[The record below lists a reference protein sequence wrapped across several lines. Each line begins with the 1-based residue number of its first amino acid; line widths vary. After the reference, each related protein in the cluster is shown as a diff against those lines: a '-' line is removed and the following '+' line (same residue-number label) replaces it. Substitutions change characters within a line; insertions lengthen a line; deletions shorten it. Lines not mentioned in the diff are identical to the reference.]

1 MQEKEFN
8 LLTEPWIRV
17 STRSLEQKEVSLMDA
32 MLHAQEYAGL
42 AGEMP
47 TQDAALLRVLLAAA
61 LTIFYRYDENGNED
75 EISEENDSDD
85 ETVLERWKKYWE
97 RGSFPE
103 TAVREYFQRYSE
115 RFWLFHPETPFWQ
128 VNELSYGT
136 EYGVECLVGN
146 LKESNNKATRHH
158 FSMTEGERLERITY
172 AEAVRWIIHLNAY
185 GVNVKTDKKAPGPN
199 LPVGVGRLGQ
209 LGMVMVNGDDL
220 FRIIMLNLCPLKNST
235 DIWNLPRPIWEQEIH
250 SEQGREIAPPD
261 NLPELY
267 TIQSRRIK
275 LDREDGWVVGYQAA
289 GGDFYPTE
297 NDFNEPMTLWKE
309 QKVDKK
315 SERVSYIP
323 RIHNPSVQVW
333 EEFPSLMCVQSTGH
347 IPGVVQWVSTLN
359 KTKTFVSERL
369 ITFKMIGI
377 VYGDQMKY
385 TYGYSIHNT
394 LTMSSDL
401 LMDLGGEW
409 ISAIS
414 DEVEKCQNI
423 ASKAIGRFSSSVCK
437 LFGGGTNY
445 IKAMLVQNYYFHINI
460 AFREWLSGIEPLQGE
475 REKKIEQW
483 EQKSYYYAKGAVE
496 EFINMRCENIYA
508 YKEDEGR
515 ILTIPQALNVYLGE
529 LRKIYPKAAQ
539 LHGKERQ

>member
-1 MQEKEFN
+1 MQEKEFD

-17 STRSLEQKEVSLMDA
+17 STRSLEQKEVSLMDG
-32 MLHAQEYAGL
+32 MLHAQEYVGL
-42 AGEMP
+42 AGETP

-61 LTIFYRYDENGNED
+61 LTIFYRYDEDGNED
-75 EISEENDSDD
+75 EISEENDSDE

-97 RGSFPE
+97 RGAFPE

-128 VNELSYGT
+128 VNDLSYGT

-158 FSMTEGERLERITY
+158 FSMTEGERLERISY
-172 AEAVRWIIHLNAY
+172 AEAARWMIHLNAY

-199 LPVGVGRLGQ
+199 LPVGVGYLGQ
-209 LGMVMVNGDDL
+209 LGMIMVNGDDL
-220 FRIIMLNLCPLKNST
+220 FRVIMLNLCPLKSNEG
-235 DIWNLPRPIWEQEIH
+235 IWSLPRPVWEQEIH
-250 SEQGREIAPPD
+250 MEQGREIAPPD

-275 LDREDGWVVGYQAA
+275 LDRKDGWVIGYRAI
-289 GGDFYPTE
+289 GGDFYSTE
-297 NDFNEPMTLWKE
+297 DGFIEPMTLWKE
-309 QKVDKK
+309 QRGDKK
-315 SERVSYIP
+315 SERVFQVP
-323 RIHNPSVQVW
+323 RTHNPSVQVW
-333 EEFPSLMCVQSTGH
+333 EEFPSLMCKQSTGR
-347 IPGVVQWVSTLN
+347 IPGIVEWIGILK

-385 TYGYSIHNT
+385 TYGDSIHNT

-409 ISAIS
+409 IAAIS

-423 ASKAIGRFSSSVCK
+423 ASKAIGHFSSNMCR

-483 EQKSYYYAKGAVE
+483 EQKSYYYAKGVVE
-496 EFINMRCENIYA
+496 EFIRMRNMNIYA

-515 ILTIPQALNVYLGE
+515 ILTIPQALNMYLGE